1 MEKKINKEEALK
13 ALGELMSLWE
23 SLDYGGCISYEE
35 TEKFY
40 NIYSIF
46 NDYIKGG
53 IKESYA
59 SSEKLSEV

>member
-13 ALGELMSLWE
+13 ALKELMPLLE

-35 TEKFY
+35 MEKFY
-40 NIYSIF
+40 NIYSTL